1 MTRVNHKKVKQL
13 IQQKRGKITD
23 QEFFISRLLSHHF
36 EDMAAAQT
44 KRYGASRRVR
54 VRLLWQPDN
63 TDLAYTD
70 NLHIT
75 INAGN
80 PAITEFPTR
89 GERYQMVLGLFAH
102 ELGHCLYTDFLAQQS
117 YRNALSICRWYPGK
131 PALTRVLDVKNE
143 REFWEY
149 AQEDPQNLAL
159 LGRVAHEVCNVLE
172 DAAMEN
178 RVLEQFPGTLGQAL
192 DFVRA
197 WQWREMPTVTQL
209 KEREAQGTPMF
220 YCLLQLFLSYGKF
233 GELKYGEEPLSEEH
247 IQTVFELLPLLD
259 DDLRA
264 TSGKARWNTVNCI
277 LIRCWEHVREYLEAL
292 KRRYEEKKA
301 SGGTGSVFS
310 QLEEELSTLVG
321 GSTRGEGST
330 APISEPGEDMP
341 LPQPEKREKT
351 HALADGN
358 PSGEDENSGEKLS
371 TAGVSSESA
380 AGNRSEKQEI
390 TPEETGR
397 MPLMETDSVSEP
409 MGGGIEVNRDY
420 HPELSNTVE
429 AEMERLLDTMA
440 EKSVCQE
447 LEQDRLRELNQEA
460 QSISYG
466 DIHKGVAIR
475 VNRMTEVPP
484 EMVTQYNAIAGPL
497 LAISKQLQKSLLRQ
511 LRDQQ
516 RGGKQT
522 GLLMGRRLDAHALFR
537 SDGKVFTKNALP
549 IQPPEMAVGLLL
561 DESGSMASCDRAT
574 YARASAIILYDFCQA
589 LHIPVMV
596 YGHSTGSKGVELY
609 SYSEFDAIDRE
620 DKYRLVDISA
630 RGSNRDGAAL
640 RFVAERLSHR
650 PEELKL
656 LILVSDGQPADT
668 GYYGTAAEEDLRG
681 IQQEYRRKGI
691 LFIAAAIG
699 DDKENMERIY
709 GDSFLDITDLNQ
721 LPVKLTQVVKRFLR
735 V

>member
-1 MTRVNHKKVKQL
+1 MARVNHKKVKQL
-13 IQQKRGKITD
+13 IQQKRGRITD
-23 QEFFISRLLSHHF
+23 QEFFTSRLLALHF
-36 EDMAAAQT
+36 EDMSAAQT

-89 GERYQMVLGLFAH
+89 EERYQMVLGLFAH

-117 YRNALSICRWYPGK
+117 YRNALSACRWYPGK

-149 AQEDPQNLAL
+149 AKEEPQNLAL
-159 LGRVAHEVCNVLE
+159 LGRVAHEISNVLE

-209 KEREAQGTPMF
+209 KERETQGTPMF

-233 GELKYGEEPLSEEH
+233 GELKYGEEPLNEEH

-292 KRRYEEKKA
+292 KRRCEEKKA

-321 GSTRGEGST
+321 GSTRGEGAT
-330 APISEPGEDMP
+330 APVSEEAEEPS
-341 LPQPEKREKT
+341 LPQSEKRENT
-351 HALADGN
+351 RALV
-358 PSGEDENSGEKLS
+358 GEKLS
-371 TAGVSSESA
+371 TEGASPGESP
-380 AGNRSEKQEI
+380 GESTEKQEI
-390 TPEETGR
+390 GPGEMGR
-397 MPLMETDSVSEP
+397 MPLVETESVSEP
-409 MGGGIEVNRDY
+409 VGGTVERNDNYV
-420 HPELSNTVE
+420 PELSKTLE

-440 EKSVCQE
+440 EKTVCQE

-511 LRDQQ
+511 LRDRQ

-549 IQPPEMAVGLLL
+549 SQPPGMAVGLLL
-561 DESGSMASCDRAT
+561 DESGSMSSCDRAT

-589 LHIPVMV
+589 LHVPVMV

-630 RGSNRDGAAL
+630 RESNRDGAAL
-640 RFVAERLSHR
+640 RFVAERLSYR

-691 LFIAAAIG
+691 LFVAAAIG

-735 V
+735 A

>member
-1 MTRVNHKKVKQL
+1 MARVNHKKVKQL

-23 QEFFISRLLSHHF
+23 QEFFTSRLLAHHF

-80 PAITEFPTR
+80 PAITEFPTWE
-89 GERYQMVLGLFAH
+89 ERYQMVLGLFAH

-117 YRNALSICRWYPGK
+117 YRNALPACRWYPGK

-149 AQEDPQNLAL
+149 AKEDPQNLVL

-233 GELKYGEEPLSEEH
+233 GELKYGEEPLNEEH

-264 TSGKARWNTVNCI
+264 TSGKNRWNTVNCI

-321 GSTRGEGST
+321 GSTRGEGVT
-330 APISEPGEDMP
+330 APVSEESEEPS
-341 LPQPEKREKT
+341 LPQPEKREMT
-351 HALADGN
+351 RVLA
-358 PSGEDENSGEKLS
+358 LS
-371 TAGVSSESA
+371 TEGESLGVGAGGSA
-380 AGNRSEKQEI
+380 GKQKI
-390 TPEETGR
+390 SPEETGR
-397 MPLMETDSVSEP
+397 MPLVETDQVSEP
-409 MGGGIEVNRDY
+409 LGGGIEVNRDY
-420 HPELSNTVE
+420 LPELSNTVE
-429 AEMERLLDTMA
+429 AEMERLLDAMA

-447 LEQDRLRELNQEA
+447 LEQDRLSELNQEA
-460 QSISYG
+460 QAISYG
-466 DIHKGVAIR
+466 DIHKGVPVR

-511 LRDQQ
+511 LRDRQ

-522 GLLMGRRLDAHALFR
+522 GLLMGRRLDAHALCR
-537 SDGKVFTKNALP
+537 GDGKVFTKNALP
-549 IQPPEMAVGLLL
+549 SQPPEMAVGLLL

-589 LHIPVMV
+589 LRVPVMV
-596 YGHSTGSKGVELY
+596 YGHSTGGSGVELY

-640 RFVAERLSHR
+640 RYVAERLSHR

-699 DDKENMERIY
+699 DDKEDIERIY

-735 V
+735 A

>member
-23 QEFFISRLLSHHF
+23 QEFFTSRLLARHF

-54 VRLLWQPDN
+54 VRLLWQPGN
-63 TDLAYTD
+63 GDLAYTD

-80 PAITEFPTR
+80 PAVTEFPTR
-89 GERYQMVLGLFAH
+89 EERYQMVCGLFAH

-117 YRNALSICRWYPGK
+117 YRNALSACRWYPGK

-149 AQEDPQNLAL
+149 AKEDPQNLVL
-159 LGRVAHEVCNVLE
+159 LGRVAHEISNVLE

-233 GELKYGEEPLSEEH
+233 GELKYGAEPLSEEH

-264 TSGKARWNTVNCI
+264 TSGKNRWNTVNCI
-277 LIRCWEHVREYLEAL
+277 LIRCWERVREYLEAL

-321 GSTRGEGST
+321 GSTRGEGDT
-330 APISEPGEDMP
+330 APVSSETTEAS

-358 PSGEDENSGEKLS
+358 PSEEDENSGEKLS

-440 EKSVCQE
+440 EKTVCQE

-484 EMVTQYNAIAGPL
+484 EMVTQYNAITGPL

-620 DKYRLVDISA
+620 DKYRLVDTSA

-691 LFIAAAIG
+691 LFVAAAIG

>member
-1 MTRVNHKKVKQL
+1 MTR
-13 IQQKRGKITD
+13 
-23 QEFFISRLLSHHF
+23 
-36 EDMAAAQT
+36 
-44 KRYGASRRVR
+44 
-54 VRLLWQPDN
+54 
-63 TDLAYTD
+63 
-70 NLHIT
+70 
-75 INAGN
+75 
-80 PAITEFPTR
+80 
-89 GERYQMVLGLFAH
+89 
-102 ELGHCLYTDFLAQQS
+102 
-117 YRNALSICRWYPGK
+117 
-131 PALTRVLDVKNE
+131 
-143 REFWEY
+143 
-149 AQEDPQNLAL
+149 
-159 LGRVAHEVCNVLE
+159 
-172 DAAMEN
+172 
-178 RVLEQFPGTLGQAL
+178 
-192 DFVRA
+192 
-197 WQWREMPTVTQL
+197 
-209 KEREAQGTPMF
+209 
-220 YCLLQLFLSYGKF
+220 
-233 GELKYGEEPLSEEH
+233 
-247 IQTVFELLPLLD
+247 
-259 DDLRA
+259 
-264 TSGKARWNTVNCI
+264 
-277 LIRCWEHVREYLEAL
+277 
-292 KRRYEEKKA
+292 
-301 SGGTGSVFS
+301 
-310 QLEEELSTLVG
+310 
-321 GSTRGEGST
+321 
-330 APISEPGEDMP
+330 
-341 LPQPEKREKT
+341 
-351 HALADGN
+351 ALAGSK
-358 PSGEDENSGEKLS
+358 PTEETEENCGAKLS
-371 TAGVSSESA
+371 TEGASPGESSGESPK
-380 AGNRSEKQEI
+380 KQEI
-390 TPEETGR
+390 SPEETGR
-397 MPLMETDSVSEP
+397 MPLVETDQVSES

-440 EKSVCQE
+440 EKTVCQE

-522 GLLMGRRLDAHALFR
+522 GLLMGRRLDAHALCR
-537 SDGKVFTKNALP
+537 GDGKVFTKNALP
-549 IQPPEMAVGLLL
+549 SQPPGMAVGLLL

-589 LHIPVMV
+589 LRIPVMV
-596 YGHSTGSKGVELY
+596 YGHTTGKDSVELY

-681 IQQEYRRKGI
+681 IQQEYQRKGI
-691 LFIAAAIG
+691 LFVAAAIG

-709 GDSFLDITDLNQ
+709 GDSFLDIADLNQ

-735 V
+735 A

>member
-1 MTRVNHKKVKQL
+1 MARVNHKKVKQL

-23 QEFFISRLLSHHF
+23 QEFFTSRLLARHF

-54 VRLLWQPDN
+54 VRLLWQPGN
-63 TDLAYTD
+63 SDLAYTD
-70 NLHIT
+70 NLYIT

-89 GERYQMVLGLFAH
+89 EERYQMVLGLFAH

-149 AQEDPQNLAL
+149 AKEDPQNLAL
-159 LGRVAHEVCNVLE
+159 LGRVAHKISNVLE

-233 GELKYGEEPLSEEH
+233 GELKYGAEPLSEEH

-264 TSGKARWNTVNCI
+264 TSGKNRWNTVNCI

-321 GSTRGEGST
+321 GSTRGEGFT
-330 APISEPGEDMP
+330 APVSEESEEPS
-341 LPQPEKREKT
+341 LPQPEKREMT

-358 PSGEDENSGEKLS
+358 PSGEDENSGERLS
-371 TAGVSSESA
+371 TADVSSESA
-380 AGNRSEKQEI
+380 AGNRSGKQEI
-390 TPEETGR
+390 TPEEQGR
-397 MPLMETDSVSEP
+397 LPLVETDHLSEP
-409 MGGGIEVNRDY
+409 MGGGIEINRDY
-420 HPELSNTVE
+420 APEISNTVE
-429 AEMERLLDTMA
+429 AEMERLLDIMA
-440 EKSVCQE
+440 EKAVCQE

-589 LHIPVMV
+589 LRVPVMV
-596 YGHSTGSKGVELY
+596 YGHTTGKDSVELY

-681 IQQEYRRKGI
+681 IQQEYRRKGV

-699 DDKENMERIY
+699 DDKEDIERIY

-735 V
+735 A

>member
-13 IQQKRGKITD
+13 IQQKRGRITD
-23 QEFFISRLLSHHF
+23 QEFFTSRLLALHL

-63 TDLAYTD
+63 TGLAYTD
-70 NLHIT
+70 NLIIT

-80 PAITEFPTR
+80 PAVTEFPTR
-89 GERYQMVLGLFAH
+89 EERYQMVLGLFAH

-117 YRNALSICRWYPGK
+117 YRNALSVCRWYPDK
-131 PALTRVLDVKNE
+131 PKLARVQDVKNE
-143 REFWEY
+143 GEFWEY
-149 AQEDPQNLAL
+149 AQENPQNLAL
-159 LGRVAHEVCNVLE
+159 LGRVAHEISNVLE

-197 WQWREMPTVTQL
+197 WQWREMPTVTHL

-220 YCLLQLFLSYGKF
+220 YCLLQMFLSYGKF
-233 GELKYGEEPLSEEH
+233 GELKYGAEPLSEEH

-264 TSGKARWNTVNCI
+264 ASGKARWNTVNCI

-321 GSTRGEGST
+321 GSTRGEGFT
-330 APISEPGEDMP
+330 APVSEESEEPS

-351 HALADGN
+351 RVLA
-358 PSGEDENSGEKLS
+358 LS
-371 TAGVSSESA
+371 TEGESLGVGAGGSA
-380 AGNRSEKQEI
+380 GKQEI
-390 TPEETGR
+390 SPEETGR
-397 MPLMETDSVSEP
+397 MPLVETDQVSEP
-409 MGGGIEVNRDY
+409 LGGGIEVNRDY

-429 AEMERLLDTMA
+429 TEMERLLDAMA
-440 EKSVCQE
+440 EKTVCQE

-466 DIHKGVAIR
+466 DIHKGVPVR
-475 VNRMTEVPP
+475 VNRMTKVPP

-537 SDGKVFTKNALP
+537 CDGKVFTKNALP

-596 YGHSTGSKGVELY
+596 YGHTTGKDSVELY

-656 LILVSDGQPADT
+656 LILVSDGQPAHT

-691 LFIAAAIG
+691 LFVAAAIG

>member
-1 MTRVNHKKVKQL
+1 MARVNHKKVKQL

-23 QEFFISRLLSHHF
+23 QEFFISRLLSRHF

-54 VRLLWQPDN
+54 VHLIWQPGN
-63 TDLAYTD
+63 PELAYTD
-70 NLHIT
+70 NLIIT

-80 PAITEFPTR
+80 PAVTEFPTR

-102 ELGHCLYTDFLAQQS
+102 ELGHCLYTDFLTQQT
-117 YRNALSICRWYPGK
+117 YRNNLSACRWYPEK
-131 PALTRVLDVKNE
+131 PKLARVQDVKNE

-149 AQEDPQNLAL
+149 AKEDPQNLVL
-159 LGRVAHEVCNVLE
+159 LGRIAHEVCNVLE

-178 RVLEQFPGTLGQAL
+178 RVLERFPGTLGQAL

-209 KEREAQGTPMF
+209 KEREAQGSPVL
-220 YCLLQLFLSYGKF
+220 YSLLQLILSYGKF
-233 GELKYGEEPLSEEH
+233 GELKYGEEPLGEEH
-247 IQTVFELLPLLD
+247 IQTVFGLLPLLD
-259 DDLRA
+259 ADLR
-264 TSGKARWNTVNCI
+264 TPSGKGRWDTVNRI
-277 LIRCWEHVREYLEAL
+277 LIRCWDSVREYLESL
-292 KRRYEEKKA
+292 KRRFEEEKS
-301 SGGTGSVFS
+301 SGGPGSVFS
-310 QLEEELSTLVG
+310 QLDEELSTLVG
-321 GSTRGEGST
+321 SSTLGEGGT
-330 APISEPGEDMP
+330 APVSSETTEAS
-341 LPQPEKREKT
+341 LPQPEKREMT

-358 PSGEDENSGEKLS
+358 PSGEDENSGERLS

-380 AGNRSEKQEI
+380 AGNRSGKQEI
-390 TPEETGR
+390 TPEEQGR
-397 MPLMETDSVSEP
+397 LPLVETDHLSEP
-409 MGGGIEVNRDY
+409 MGGGIEINRDY
-420 HPELSNTVE
+420 APEISNTVE
-429 AEMERLLDTMA
+429 AEMERLLDIMA
-440 EKSVCQE
+440 EKAVCRE

-460 QSISYG
+460 QGISYG
-466 DIHKGVAIR
+466 DIHKGVPIR
-475 VNRMTEVPP
+475 VNRMTEVSPDL
-484 EMVTQYNAIAGPL
+484 VAQYDAIAGPL

-511 LRDQQ
+511 LRDRQ

-537 SDGKVFTKNALP
+537 NDGKVFTKNALP
-549 IQPPEMAVGLLL
+549 SQPPGMAVGLLL
-561 DESGSMASCDRAT
+561 DESGSMSSCDRAT

-691 LFIAAAIG
+691 LFVAAAIG

-709 GDSFLDITDLNQ
+709 GDSFLDITDLHQ

-735 V
+735 A

>member
-1 MTRVNHKKVKQL
+1 MARVNHKKVKQL

-23 QEFFISRLLSHHF
+23 QEFFTSRLLGLHF
-36 EDMAAAQT
+36 EDVAAAQT

-89 GERYQMVLGLFAH
+89 EERYQMVCGLFAH

-117 YRNALSICRWYPGK
+117 YRNALSSCRWYPEK
-131 PALTRVLDVKNE
+131 PELTRVRDVKHE

-149 AQEDPQNLAL
+149 AKEDPQNLVL
-159 LGRVAHEVCNVLE
+159 LGRIAHEVCNVRE

-233 GELKYGEEPLSEEH
+233 GELKYGAEPLSEEH

-264 TSGKARWNTVNCI
+264 ASGKARWNTVNCI

-301 SGGTGSVFS
+301 SGGAGSVFS

-321 GSTRGEGST
+321 GSTRGEGDT
-330 APISEPGEDMP
+330 APVSSETTEAS

-440 EKSVCQE
+440 EKTVCQE
-447 LEQDRLRELNQEA
+447 LEQDRLSELNQEA
-460 QSISYG
+460 QAISYG
-466 DIHKGVAIR
+466 DIHKGVPIR

-561 DESGSMASCDRAT
+561 DESGSMSSCDRAT

-589 LHIPVMV
+589 LHVPVMV
-596 YGHSTGSKGVELY
+596 YGHSTGNKGVELY

-691 LFIAAAIG
+691 LFVAAAIG

>member
-1 MTRVNHKKVKQL
+1 MARVNHKKVKQL
-13 IQQKRGKITD
+13 IQEKRGRITD
-23 QEFFISRLLSHHF
+23 QEFFISRLLSRHF

-54 VRLLWQPDN
+54 IRLLWQPDN

-89 GERYQMVLGLFAH
+89 EERYQMVLGLFAH
-102 ELGHCLYTDFLAQQS
+102 ELGHCRYTDFLAQQS

-149 AQEDPQNLAL
+149 AKEDPQNLVL

-233 GELKYGEEPLSEEH
+233 GELKYGAEPLSEEH

-264 TSGKARWNTVNCI
+264 ASGKARWNTVNCI
-277 LIRCWEHVREYLEAL
+277 LIRCWENVREYLEAL

-321 GSTRGEGST
+321 GSTRGEGVT
-330 APISEPGEDMP
+330 APVSEETEGPS

-358 PSGEDENSGEKLS
+358 PSEEDENSGEKLS

-409 MGGGIEVNRDY
+409 MGGGIEINRDY
-420 HPELSNTVE
+420 HPEISNTVE

-447 LEQDRLRELNQEA
+447 LEQTRLRELNQEA

-511 LRDQQ
+511 LRDRQ

-522 GLLMGRRLDAHALFR
+522 GLLMGRRLDAHTLFR
-537 SDGKVFTKNALP
+537 NDGKVFTKNALP
-549 IQPPEMAVGLLL
+549 SQPPEMAVGLLL

-589 LHIPVMV
+589 LHVPVMV

-691 LFIAAAIG
+691 LFVAAAIG